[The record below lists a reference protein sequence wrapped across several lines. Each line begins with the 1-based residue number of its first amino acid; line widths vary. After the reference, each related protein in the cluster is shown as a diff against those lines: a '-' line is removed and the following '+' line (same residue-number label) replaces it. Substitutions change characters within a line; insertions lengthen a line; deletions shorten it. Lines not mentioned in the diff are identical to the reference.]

1 MNTRLLQ
8 ILENLLT
15 FDKKIGKVTGNWIVT
30 ILKDYERDEIQFKN
44 RVQSWSK
51 GKQTVYSRDL
61 RHIEPSYITIWRLAG
76 KEGVW

>member
-44 RVQSWSK
+44 RVQS
-51 GKQTVYSRDL
+51 
-61 RHIEPSYITIWRLAG
+61 
-76 KEGVW
+76 